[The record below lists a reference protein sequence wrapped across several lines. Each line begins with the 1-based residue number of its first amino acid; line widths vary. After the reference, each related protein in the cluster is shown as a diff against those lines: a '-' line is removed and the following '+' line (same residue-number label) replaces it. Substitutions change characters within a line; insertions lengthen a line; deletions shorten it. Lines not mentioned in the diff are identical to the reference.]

1 MRKESNMKAP
11 NSIEDVTK
19 SYKDNPPT
27 GITEE
32 VRADNTEGRHRKTLI
47 SCACEGPQGYL
58 GTIMLDELN
67 PGGYRARVI
76 AGREWHVTR
85 YQFNWFEW
93 FPNDPN
99 PKALSGSLSEAKPG
113 RFFRVFGIKWGPG
126 GSFTAHEEV
135 EDVAM

>member
-1 MRKESNMKAP
+1 MKAP

-27 GITEE
+27 GITEQIY
-32 VRADNTEGRHRKTLI
+32 ADNREGRHRKTLI

-58 GTIMLDELN
+58 GTIMLGELN
-67 PGGYRARVI
+67 PEYYRAI
-76 AGREWHVTR
+76 EITGRQWHVTR

-99 PKALSGSLSEAKPG
+99 PKARSSPLREANPG
-113 RFFRVFGIKWGPG
+113 RYFRLCGIKWVPG

>member
-1 MRKESNMKAP
+1 MKAP

-27 GITEE
+27 GIT
-32 VRADNTEGRHRKTLI
+32 VAISADNREGRHRKTLI
-47 SCACEGPQGYL
+47 SCACAGPQGFL
-58 GTIMLDELN
+58 GTIMLGELN
-67 PGGYRARVI
+67 PGYKRALNVQ
-76 AGREWHVTR
+76 GREWHVTK

-99 PKALSGSLSEAKPG
+99 PRILSSPLREANPG
-113 RFFRVFGIKWGPG
+113 RYFQICGITWSPG
-126 GSFTAHEEV
+126 ASFTVHEEV